1 MLQVWVK
8 SQAVGN
14 LGSMSTTVRKA
25 PNRKTVQAT
34 DAQLRPRAEAKY
46 RQILDS
52 ARILFLD
59 QGFDATSMDAI
70 AREAAV
76 SKATLYVHFDDKD
89 DLLLALVNEEC
100 KRFGPKTL
108 WRDHGGKIDLRAELH
123 AIATT
128 FLEAFLDP
136 RGLAVHRLVMSCASR
151 YPRVAEVFM
160 KSGPERCDAEVAAFL
175 RAAQAQGLVDV
186 SDVAMA
192 STQFLS
198 LIQGKEI
205 LKWALSMK
213 TPSPARHRAL
223 IENGISVFL
232 AAYERRP
239 AAAKQTRRR
248 PKKTLAGR

>member
-1 MLQVWVK
+1 MT
-8 SQAVGN
+8 
-14 LGSMSTTVRKA
+14 TTVHKA
-25 PNRKTVQAT
+25 QMRETKGLADTSQK
-34 DAQLRPRAEAKY
+34 PRARAKHS
-46 RQILDS
+46 QILDS
-52 ARILFLD
+52 ARVLFLD

-70 AREAAV
+70 AREAGV

-123 AIATT
+123 AIGTT
-128 FLEAFLDP
+128 FLEAFLE

-186 SDVAMA
+186 PDVAMA
-192 STQFLS
+192 ATQFLS

-223 IENGISVFL
+223 IENGIKVFL

-239 AAAKQTRRR
+239 AAAKQTGRNPAKASARR
-248 PKKTLAGR
+248 

>member
-1 MLQVWVK
+1 M
-8 SQAVGN
+8 A
-14 LGSMSTTVRKA
+14 TTVH
-25 PNRKTVQAT
+25 KTQT
-34 DAQLRPRAEAKY
+34 RETKGPPDTSQKPRAMAKY
-46 RQILDS
+46 SQILDS
-52 ARILFLD
+52 ARVLFLD

-70 AREAAV
+70 AREAGV
-76 SKATLYVHFDDKD
+76 SKATLYVYFDDKD

-100 KRFGPKTL
+100 RRFGPKTL

-128 FLEAFLDP
+128 FLEAFLAP
-136 RGLAVHRLVMSCASR
+136 RGRAVHRLVMSCASR
-151 YPRVAEVFM
+151 SPRVAAGVM

-175 RAAQAQGLVDV
+175 RAAQAQGLVDI

>member
-1 MLQVWVK
+1 MVQAGTK
-8 SQAVGN
+8 SQAVELPGQ
-14 LGSMSTTVRKA
+14 MTVTV
-25 PNRKTVQAT
+25 PKTQMRETKGPANT
-34 DAQLRPRAEAKY
+34 SQKPRARAKY
-46 RQILDS
+46 SQILDS
-52 ARILFLD
+52 ARVLFLD

-70 AREAAV
+70 ARDAGV

-108 WRDHGGKIDLRAELH
+108 WRDHGGKIDLRTELH
-123 AIATT
+123 AIAST
-128 FLEAFLDP
+128 FLEAFLDR

-151 YPRVAEVFM
+151 HPRVAEVFM

-186 SDVAMA
+186 PDVGMA
-192 STQFLS
+192 ATQFLS

-213 TPSPARHRAL
+213 TPSPAHHRAL
-223 IENGISVFL
+223 IENGINVFL
-232 AAYERRP
+232 AAYERRL
-239 AAAKQTRRR
+239 AAVKQTRRIPAKASAR
-248 PKKTLAGR
+248 R

>member
-1 MLQVWVK
+1 MRETK
-8 SQAVGN
+8 EPADTSE
-14 LGSMSTTVRKA
+14 K
-25 PNRKTVQAT
+25 
-34 DAQLRPRAEAKY
+34 PRARAKHS
-46 RQILDS
+46 QILES
-52 ARILFLD
+52 ARVLFLD
-59 QGFDATSMDAI
+59 HGFDATSMDAV
-70 AREAAV
+70 AREAGV

-123 AIATT
+123 AIGTT
-128 FLEAFLDP
+128 FLEAFLDS

-186 SDVAMA
+186 PDIAMA
-192 STQFLS
+192 ATQFLS

-213 TPSPARHRAL
+213 APSPARHRAL
-223 IENGISVFL
+223 IENGINVFL

-239 AAAKQTRRR
+239 AAAKQLRRKR
-248 PKKTLAGR
+248 MAPPASR

>member
-1 MLQVWVK
+1 MT
-8 SQAVGN
+8 
-14 LGSMSTTVRKA
+14 TTVHKA
-25 PNRKTVQAT
+25 QMRETKEPADTSQK
-34 DAQLRPRAEAKY
+34 PRARAKHT
-46 RQILDS
+46 QILDS
-52 ARILFLD
+52 ARVLFLD

-70 AREAAV
+70 AREARV

-108 WRDHGGKIDLRAELH
+108 WRDRGGKIDLRAELH
-123 AIATT
+123 AIGTT
-128 FLEAFLDP
+128 FLAAFLDQ

-186 SDVAMA
+186 PDVAMA
-192 STQFLS
+192 ATQFLS

-223 IENGISVFL
+223 IENGIDVFL

-239 AAAKQTRRR
+239 AAVKQTRRKPAKPSAR
-248 PKKTLAGR
+248 R

>member
-1 MLQVWVK
+1 MQDDNVHSETIQK
-8 SQAVGN
+8 
-14 LGSMSTTVRKA
+14 
-25 PNRKTVQAT
+25 
-34 DAQLRPRAEAKY
+34 PRARAKCS
-46 RQILDS
+46 QILES
-52 ARILFLD
+52 ARVLFLD

-70 AREAAV
+70 ARAAGV

-100 KRFGPKTL
+100 RRYGPKAL
-108 WRDHGGKIDLRAELH
+108 WRNHGGKIDLRKDLH
-123 AIATT
+123 AIGTT

-136 RGLAVHRLVMSCASR
+136 RGLAVHRLIMSCASR

-160 KSGPERCDAEVAAFL
+160 KSGPDRCDAEVAAFL

-186 SDVAMA
+186 PDIAMA
-192 STQFLS
+192 ATQFLS

-213 TPSPARHRAL
+213 APSPARHRAL
-223 IENGISVFL
+223 IENGINVFL

-239 AAAKQTRRR
+239 AATKQMRRKPPTISAR
-248 PKKTLAGR
+248 R

>member
-1 MLQVWVK
+1 MT
-8 SQAVGN
+8 
-14 LGSMSTTVRKA
+14 TTVHKGRTRKA
-25 PNRKTVQAT
+25 TTPT
-34 DAQLRPRAEAKY
+34 DASLRPRAKAKY

-52 ARILFLD
+52 ARVLFLD
-59 QGFDATSMDAI
+59 LGFDATSMDAI
-70 AREAAV
+70 AKDAGV

-100 KRFGPKTL
+100 RQFGPKTL
-108 WRDHGGKIDLRAELH
+108 WREHGGRIDLKKELR
-123 AIATT
+123 AIAKA
-128 FLEAFLDP
+128 FLEGFLDQ
-136 RGLAVHRLVMSCASR
+136 RGLAMHRLIMTCASR

-186 SDVAMA
+186 PDVSLAA
-192 STQFLS
+192 TQFLS

-213 TPSPARHRAL
+213 APNEASHRAL
-223 IENGISVFL
+223 IEGGISVFL

-239 AAAKQTRRR
+239 AVTRSSEQHKRRR
-248 PKKTLAGR
+248 AVKAPARR